1 MRRFNK
7 AVLEIDKG
15 DGQVIM
21 MTFQAGLVNLDHILS
36 LGKTTPM
43 PMTDLLFK
51 TQKYVNE
58 ENVLVAKSLTG
69 KQNKDEELICITER
83 RTINSIIQIA
93 ELARLVQRR

>member
-1 MRRFNK
+1 MIGGQRHKRLTAYLLTIKQQEGETLREYVRRFNE

-15 DGQVIM
+15 DDQVIM

-58 ENVLVAKSLTG
+58 EDVLAVESLT
-69 KQNKDEELICITER
+69 
-83 RTINSIIQIA
+83 
-93 ELARLVQRR
+93 RLV